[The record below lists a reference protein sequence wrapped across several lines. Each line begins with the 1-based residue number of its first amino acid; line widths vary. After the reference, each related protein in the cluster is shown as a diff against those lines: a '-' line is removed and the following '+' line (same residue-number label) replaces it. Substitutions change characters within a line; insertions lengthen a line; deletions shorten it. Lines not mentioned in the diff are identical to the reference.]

1 MTAPAPSALSETR
14 MALLPDAPPARA
26 GWGSLRQLTG
36 YQWFV
41 FVVACLAWD
50 LDCMDQQLFN
60 VARRPAMRDLVPQVQ
75 PDDPRLPELASR
87 LTEESEKKGEPPPTE
102 AKVIEAQ
109 FNADVADGA
118 ALATSIFLIGWAIG
132 GIGFG
137 IMGDR
142 LGRVR
147 TLMFTILLYSVFT
160 GLSASSTSVIVFGTY
175 RFLTV
180 LGVGAVFAV
189 AVSLVA
195 ESVPA
200 AARPYALGL
209 LQMSSAFGNIAAA
222 TVSIVLGY
230 MQVSGDLGEYKPWKM
245 MFLIGIL
252 PALLI
257 VLIQ

>member
-1 MTAPAPSALSETR
+1 TK
-14 MALLPDAPPARA
+14 
-26 GWGSLRQLTG
+26 

-60 VARRPAMRDLVPQVQ
+60 VARRPAMRDLVPAVSEN
-75 PDDPRLPELASR
+75 DPRLPALAAK
-87 LTEESEKKGEPPPTE
+87 LTEDRAKTGKPAPTGAE
-102 AKVIEAQ
+102 VRAAQ
-109 FNADVADGA
+109 FDADVNNGA
-118 ALATSIFLIGWAIG
+118 TYATSPLLIGWAVG

-160 GLSASSTSVIVFGTY
+160 GLSAFSVSVWDFGLY
-175 RFLTV
+175 RFLTG
-180 LGVGAVFAV
+180 LGVGAVIAV
-189 AVSLVA
+189 GVSLVA

-209 LQMSSAFGNIAAA
+209 LQMSSALGNMTAAA
-222 TVSIVLGY
+222 ISMLLGRL
-230 MQVSGDLGEYKPWKM
+230 QIDGHLGDAKPW
-245 MFLIGIL
+245 
-252 PALLI
+252 
-257 VLIQ
+257 